1 MDKNRSEEGPA
12 VGVRIYIRNLCQ
24 TEILALSAK
33 YFQDPGTVRDDLNV
47 ILVESSEPSELNNR
61 PALPLA

>member
-1 MDKNRSEEGPA
+1 MYKNLSEEGPA

-24 TEILALSAK
+24 TEILALSEK
-33 YFQDPGTVRDDLNV
+33 YFQDPRAVRDDLNV
-47 ILVESSEPSELNNR
+47 ILVESSEPSEPNNC